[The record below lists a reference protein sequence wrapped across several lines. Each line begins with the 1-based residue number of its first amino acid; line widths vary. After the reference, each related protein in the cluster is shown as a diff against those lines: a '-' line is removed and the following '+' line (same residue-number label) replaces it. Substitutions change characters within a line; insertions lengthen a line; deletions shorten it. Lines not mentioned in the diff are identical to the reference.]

1 MGKWY
6 HNFGSLE
13 LTQVGNKITGT
24 FTDALT
30 NKSSPLEAS
39 LDGVV
44 LRGTYNNG
52 QAFAWNL
59 SPDLKTFNG
68 VTSNGLRWCGAKE
81 GVSFAEGCSFSGTWI
96 SASRALGGRGSG
108 NVDPDNCQIKLTRV
122 DNTVKGTYCNG
133 ELLGRFE
140 YKNGRAVFSGELKK
154 TGGTLPAPGTPPVK
168 FFFLLTSI
176 ESQQFSGS
184 ATSGDGKNSQA
195 WCGWRSGLT
204 KPEPCE
210 AKP

>member
-13 LTQVGNKITGT
+13 LVQVGNKVTGT

-30 NKSSPLEAS
+30 NKSSKLEAS

-52 QAFAWNL
+52 QAFVWNM
-59 SPDLKTFNG
+59 SADLKTFNG
-68 VTSNGLRWCGAKE
+68 VTTNGSRWCGARE
-81 GVSFAEGCSFSGTWI
+81 GTPFAEGCSFSGTWV
-96 SASRALGGRGSG
+96 SASPGLRGRDS
-108 NVDPDNCQIKLTRV
+108 NVDANNCQIKLTRV

-133 ELLGRFE
+133 DLLGKFE
-140 YKNGRAVFSGELKK
+140 YKNGQAVFSGELKK
-154 TGGTLPAPGTPPVK
+154 TGGKPPPPGTPPTK

-176 ESQQFSGS
+176 EAQQFIGN
-184 ATSGDGKNSQA
+184 ATSADGKKSEE
-195 WCGWRSGLT
+195 WCGWRDGLS
-204 KPEPCE
+204 KPNPCL
-210 AKP
+210 AK